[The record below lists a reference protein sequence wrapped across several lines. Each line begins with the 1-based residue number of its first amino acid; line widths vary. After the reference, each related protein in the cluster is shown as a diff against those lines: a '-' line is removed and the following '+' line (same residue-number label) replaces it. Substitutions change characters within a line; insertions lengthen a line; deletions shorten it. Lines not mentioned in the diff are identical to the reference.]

1 MVSRTMMI
9 SASIPLNVLR
19 GFDRLC
25 RLMGKSRTAT
35 LADLMKAFVLK
46 EGCKIEAE
54 SQLVELASKDC
65 IKGSRSGLD
74 EQLSSPTPKSP
85 MMTGKRLER
94 RFSDFMETGDKGDG
108 VLK

>member
-54 SQLVELASKDC
+54 TQLVELASKDPVL
-65 IKGSRSGLD
+65 SSNSGL
-74 EQLSSPTPKSP
+74 ERHSSSEI
-85 MMTGKRLER
+85 GEASNANGNRLDK
-94 RFSDFMETGDKGDG
+94 RFSDFCTGEDHAT
-108 VLK
+108 